1 MTDTGI
7 GASVRRV
14 EDQRF
19 ITGSGNYV
27 DDIKLAGQC
36 HAVFVRSDQAHA
48 ELTSVKTDAAAGAP
62 GVIAVLTGA
71 DVAADGLG
79 GLPCGWGITS
89 IDGNPMIEPAWP
101 ILAQERVRFVG
112 DAIAVVIAESRS
124 QALDAAELV
133 EVSYNPLPAIVAT
146 ADANKDGAPQ
156 VWPDAKNNTCFHW
169 AIGEKEPTDK
179 AFAEAAHVTKIQLV
193 NQRLIPNAMEPRSA
207 IASFEGATG
216 DLTLYCTCQAPHAMR
231 LLLGAFVLQHPEHKF
246 RVVAPDV
253 GGGFGSKIYPYAEF
267 AVLCWAA
274 KRLGR
279 PIKWTAVR
287 SESFITD
294 AHGRDHVTEAELAL
308 DKDGKF
314 LAFRADTVANL
325 GAYLS
330 AFGPLIPTFLYAT
343 LFAGQYTTPA
353 IYAEVK
359 AVFTNTVPVDAY
371 RGAGRPEA
379 TYLLERIIEQA
390 ARELDMDPGELRRRN
405 FIPPDAFP
413 YQTPVALMY
422 DSGNYAAALDK
433 ALEVSDY
440 KGFAARRDASAKEG
454 KLRGIGFSLPIEATG
469 AAPSAI
475 AGQLGARAGLYE
487 SAEIRF
493 NATGSVTV
501 FSGSH
506 SHGQGHATTFA
517 QLVSDKL
524 GVPFENIEVV
534 EGDTARATMGM
545 GTFGSRSLSVG
556 GSAIVTAAD
565 KIIEKGKKIAA
576 HMLEASADD
585 IEFAGGNFT
594 VAGTDRSLN
603 IGEIAFSAYVPHNY
617 PLPTGDPEQDKNALE
632 PGLDEQAFFDPVNF
646 NFPFGAY
653 ICEVEI
659 DPETGVVEVA
669 DFTAVDDVGRI
680 INPMIVEGQ
689 VHGGVVQ
696 GIGQALLENGVYDD
710 SGQLLSGSFMDYTMP
725 RADDMP
731 NFKTDTN
738 ETPCPMNPLGVK
750 GCGEIGTIGA
760 TPAVI
765 NAVINALS
773 PLGITSFDMPATP
786 QRVWQTIQSA
796 KAAAE

>member
-19 ITGSGNYV
+19 ITGRGHYV
-27 DDIKLAGQC
+27 DDITLPGQC
-36 HAVFVRSDQAHA
+36 HAVFIRSDQAHA
-48 ELTSVKTDAAAGAP
+48 ELKSINTVQAASAP

-71 DVAADGLG
+71 EVAADGVG

-89 IDGNPMIEPAWP
+89 IDGNPMVEPAWP
-101 ILAQERVRFVG
+101 ILAQDRVRFVG
-112 DAIAVVIAESRS
+112 DAVAVVIAETRT

-133 EVSYNPLPAIVAT
+133 EVSYNPLPAIIAT
-146 ADANKDGAPQ
+146 ADAVKDGVPQ
-156 VWPDAKNNTCFHW
+156 VWPEAANNTCFHW

-179 AFAEAAHVTKIQLV
+179 AFAEAAHVTKLQIV

-207 IASFEGATG
+207 IANFEAATG

-231 LLLGAFVLQHPEHKF
+231 LLLGAFVLQQPEHKF
-246 RVVAPDV
+246 RVVSPDV

-267 AVLCWAA
+267 AVLCWAS
-274 KRLGR
+274 KRIGR

-287 SESFITD
+287 SESFMTD
-294 AHGRDHVTEAELAL
+294 AHGRDHVSEAELAM

-314 LAFRADTVANL
+314 LGLRVDTIANL

-330 AFGPLIPTFLYAT
+330 AFGPLIPTYLYAT

-359 AVFTNTVPVDAY
+359 AVFTNTTPVDAY

-379 TYLLERIIEQA
+379 TYLLERIIEKA
-390 ARELDMDPGELRRRN
+390 AGELGMDPAELRRRN
-405 FIPPDAFP
+405 FIAPDAFP

-422 DSGNYAAALDK
+422 DSGDYGAALDK
-433 ALEVSDY
+433 ALDISDRQ
-440 KGFAARRDASAKEG
+440 GFEARREASAKDG

-487 SAEIRF
+487 SATVRF

-501 FSGSH
+501 ISGSH

-517 QLVSDKL
+517 QLVSDHL
-524 GVPFENIEVV
+524 GVPLENVDVV
-534 EGDTARATMGM
+534 EGDTARSAFGM
-545 GTFGSRSLSVG
+545 GTYGSRSLSVG
-556 GSAIVTAAD
+556 GSAIVKAAD

-576 HMLEASADD
+576 HLLEASVGD

-594 VAGTDRSLN
+594 VAGTDKTLN
-603 IGEIAFSAYVPHNY
+603 IAEVAFAAYVPHNY
-617 PLPTGDPEQDKNALE
+617 PLPTGDPSQDENALE
-632 PGLDEQAFFDPVNF
+632 PGLEEQAFFDPVNF

-653 ICEVEI
+653 VCEVEI

-669 DFTAVDDVGRI
+669 SFTAVDDVGRI

-689 VHGGVVQ
+689 IHGGVVQ
-696 GIGQALLENGVYDD
+696 GIGQALLEGSVYDD

-731 NFKTDTN
+731 NFKTGTN

-765 NAVINALS
+765 NAVLNALGS
-773 PLGITSFDMPATP
+773 VGVTDFAMPATP
-786 QRVWQTIQSA
+786 QRVWQAIQSA
-796 KAAAE
+796 RAAAE

>member
-19 ITGSGNYV
+19 ITGNGNYV
-27 DDIKLAGQC
+27 DDINLAKQC

-48 ELTSVKTDAAAGAP
+48 ELKGVDTDKAASAP

-71 DVAADGLG
+71 EVAADSLG

-89 IDGNPMIEPAWP
+89 IDGNPMAEPPWP

-112 DAIAVVIAESRS
+112 DAIAVVIAETRI

-133 EVSYNPLPAIVAT
+133 EVSYNPLPAVVAT
-146 ADANKDGAPQ
+146 AEANKDGAPQ
-156 VWPDAKNNTCFHW
+156 VWADAKNNTCFHW
-169 AIGEKEPTDK
+169 AIGEKGPTDE
-179 AFAEAAHVTKIQLV
+179 AFSAAAHVTKIKLV

-207 IASFEGATG
+207 VASFASATNE
-216 DLTLYCTCQAPHAMR
+216 LTLYCTCQAPHAMR
-231 LLLGAFVLQHPEHKF
+231 LLLGAFVLQQPEHKF
-246 RVVAPDV
+246 RVVSPDV
-253 GGGFGSKIYPYAEF
+253 GGGFGSKIYPYAEY

-287 SESFITD
+287 SESFVTD

-314 LAFRADTVANL
+314 LGFRSETIANL

-359 AVFTNTVPVDAY
+359 AVFTNTTPVDAY

-390 ARELDMDPGELRRRN
+390 AGELGIDPAELRRRN
-405 FIPPDAFP
+405 FIAPDAFP

-422 DSGNYAAALDK
+422 DSGEYGAALDK
-433 ALEVSDY
+433 ALELSDY
-440 KGFAARRDASAKEG
+440 KGFAARRDASAKQG
-454 KLRGIGFSLPIEATG
+454 KLRGVGFSLPIEATG

-493 NATGSVTV
+493 NATGSVSV
-501 FSGSH
+501 ISGSH

-517 QLVSDKL
+517 QLVSDQL
-524 GVPFENIEVV
+524 GVPIENIEVV
-534 EGDTARATMGM
+534 EGDTDRATMGM

-556 GSAIVTAAD
+556 GNAIVKAAD

-576 HMLEASADD
+576 HMLEASAGD
-585 IEFAGGNFT
+585 IEFKDGNFT

-617 PLPTGDPEQDKNALE
+617 PLEELE
-632 PGLDEQAFFDPVNF
+632 PGLNEQAFFDPINF

-653 ICEVEI
+653 VCEVEI

-669 DFTAVDDVGRI
+669 EFTAVDDVGRI

-689 VHGGVVQ
+689 IHGGIVQ
-696 GIGQALLENGVYDD
+696 GIGQALLENGVYDKD
-710 SGQLLSGSFMDYTMP
+710 GQLLSGSFMDYTMP

-731 NFKTDTN
+731 NFKTGTN
-738 ETPCPMNPLGVK
+738 ETLCPMNPLGVK

-773 PLGITSFDMPATP
+773 SLGVTSFDMPATP

-796 KAAAE
+796 QAAAE